1 VKLLRSE
8 KIILC
13 KRTFCLVWYIQQQ
26 NFPDY
31 RMPYRL
37 LFSAKKD
44 REDKLP
50 ANEHIRDKTKKTCSL
65 TFFDLQRNILEF
77 IAHHPLVFIDFQV
90 FFFFGSGGLLFT
102 NNVVRVLAEEHV
114 ISPLS
119 IDSKIINGDYHG
131 I

>member
-1 VKLLRSE
+1 VKLLHSE

-44 REDKLP
+44 REDVLP

-65 TFFDLQRNILEF
+65 TFFELQRLLEF
-77 IAHHPLVFIDFQV
+77 IAHHPLVFIDF
-90 FFFFGSGGLLFT
+90 FFGSGGLLFP
-102 NNVVRVLAEEHV
+102 NNVWVLAEEHV

-119 IDSKIINGDYHG
+119 IDSKINGDYHG